1 MSGFYAL
8 LGVSRRAALVDV
20 QAAFRQK
27 ALQLHPDK
35 GGNKEAFQKLQ
46 DAYQTLSDSQL
57 RARYDAGL
65 ALQGAQPSTQRQTS
79 QNRGRFHEQQ
89 SGRRSTLDLRGGNW
103 RAGRFTDM
111 FGQ

>member
-8 LGVSRRAALVDV
+8 LGVSRRATMIDM
-20 QAAFRQK
+20 QTAFRQK
-27 ALQLHPDK
+27 ALQLHPDR

-46 DAYQTLSDSQL
+46 EAYQTLSDSQQ

-65 ALQGAQPSTQRQTS
+65 ASQGVQPSTQQQTS
-79 QNRGRFHEQQ
+79 QNRAGFHGQ
-89 SGRRSTLDLRGGNW
+89 RRAQGSTLDLRSGNW
-103 RAGRFTDM
+103 RAGKFANA